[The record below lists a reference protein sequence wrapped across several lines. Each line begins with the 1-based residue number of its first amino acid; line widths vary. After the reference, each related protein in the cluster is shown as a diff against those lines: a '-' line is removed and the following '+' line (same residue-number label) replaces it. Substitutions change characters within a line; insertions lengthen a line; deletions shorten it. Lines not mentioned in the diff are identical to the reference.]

1 LSQSANSHAP
11 DRPRKLLGD
20 QLSVRTAAGMKP
32 SPRGLRHDRELR
44 VALQEVQAALTP
56 ETFDPV
62 AAEGGFTI
70 AVETYQTMAVLPQL
84 VEIRKEAPGVEIT
97 VCSGSV
103 DEIPAGIDRG
113 TFDLAIGSFRVLPD
127 RVSNNFKHR
136 GDAMRGMERVLS

>member
-1 LSQSANSHAP
+1 M
-11 DRPRKLLGD
+11 
-20 QLSVRTAAGMKP
+20 AGQ
-32 SPRGLRHDRELR
+32 LR
-44 VALQEVQAALTP
+44 VALQDVQAALTP

-70 AVETYQTMAVLPQL
+70 AVETYHSAPQL

-97 VCSGSV
+97 VCSESV